1 MPHLIMGKISSLRTK
16 LYIFMKDDM
25 DMMESNSFLNKMEH

>member
-1 MPHLIMGKISSLRTK
+1 MPHLIMGKKISLRTK

-25 DMMESNSFLNKMEH
+25 DTIVSNSFLN